1 MTPLA
6 APPGLP
12 RVLVVDDQPDIGRA
26 VARALRSSA
35 HVTVEDQPE
44 VALKRLRHGE
54 RFDLVLCDVMMPG
67 MTGPEFFDE
76 VMACAPEMRAGF
88 VFISGGMEGSVRRRL
103 EATGQPC
110 LEKPITTAALR
121 GVLHRLAPRSD

>member
-1 MTPLA
+1 MIPLA
-6 APPGLP
+6 MPPGLP

-35 HVTVEDQPE
+35 HVTIEDQPE
-44 VALKRLRHGE
+44 VALKRLQRGE
-54 RFDLVLCDVMMPG
+54 RFDIILCDVMMPM

-88 VFISGGMEGSVRRRL
+88 VFISGGMEGPVKRRL
-103 EATGQPC
+103 DATGQPC
-110 LEKPITTAALR
+110 LEKPITTAALCE
-121 GVLHRLAPRSD
+121 LLERLAPRSG

>member
-1 MTPLA
+1 MTALA
-6 APPGLP
+6 VPPGLP

-26 VARALRSSA
+26 VARALRSLA
-35 HVTVEDQPE
+35 HVTSEDRPE
-44 VALKRLRHGE
+44 AALERVQRGE
-54 RFDLVLCDVMMPG
+54 RFDLILCDVMMPK

-88 VFISGGMEGSVRRRL
+88 VFISGGMEGPVKRRL
-103 EATGQPC
+103 DATGQPC

-121 GVLHRLAPRSD
+121 EVLQQLAPRSY

>member
-1 MTPLA
+1 MPPLA
-6 APPGLP
+6 VRPGLP

-35 HVTVEDQPE
+35 HLTVENQPV
-44 VALKRLRHGE
+44 VALERVRRGE
-54 RFDLVLCDVMMPG
+54 RFGLVLCDVMMPR

-88 VFISGGMEGSVRRRL
+88 VFISGGMEESVKRRL
-103 EATGQPC
+103 DATGQPC
-110 LEKPITTAALR
+110 LEKPITTATLCE
-121 GVLHRLAPRSD
+121 LLQRLAPRSY

>member
-1 MTPLA
+1 MPPLA
-6 APPGLP
+6 VPPGLP

-35 HVTVEDQPE
+35 HVTIEDQPE
-44 VALKRLRHGE
+44 VALERVRRGE
-54 RFDLVLCDVMMPG
+54 RFDLVLCDVMMPR

-76 VMACAPEMRAGF
+76 VIACAPEMRAGF

-103 EATGQPC
+103 DATGQPC
-110 LEKPITTAALR
+110 LQKPITTAALR
-121 GVLHRLAPRSD
+121 ELLQRLATRSH